1 MTGTSTV
8 RPARPDDVPVVL
20 SLIRELA
27 DYERSLDSVQATEA
41 DLAATLFGEAPA
53 AYCHVADLDG
63 EVVGFALWFLNF
75 STWVGTHGIYLEDLY
90 VRPSA
95 RGTGLGRALLAG
107 LVEIARERG
116 YGRVEWSVLNW
127 NVDAQGFYRSIGAVP
142 MDGWTVWRLDGDAL
156 APISRPDQ

>member
-1 MTGTSTV
+1 MTGTSPV

-27 DYERSLDSVQATEA
+27 DYERSLDAVEATEDQLIA
-41 DLAATLFGEAPA
+41 GLFGDAPA
-53 AYCHVADLDG
+53 AYCHVAESDG

-75 STWVGTHGIYLEDLY
+75 STWVGSHGIYLEDLY

-95 RGTGLGRALLAG
+95 RGTGLGRALLMT
-107 LVEIARERG
+107 LVGIAHERG

-142 MDGWTVWRLDGDAL
+142 MDDWTVWRLDGDAML
-156 APISRPDQ
+156 

>member
-8 RPARPDDVPVVL
+8 RSARADDVPVVL

-27 DYERSLDSVQATEA
+27 DYERSLESVQATEA
-41 DLAATLFGEAPA
+41 DLQAALFGDSPA
-53 AYCHVADLDG
+53 AYCHVAEADG
-63 EVVGFALWFLNF
+63 TVVGFALWFLNF
-75 STWVGTHGIYLEDLY
+75 STWLGTHGIYLEDLY
-90 VRPSA
+90 VQPSA
-95 RGTGLGRALLAG
+95 RGTGLGRALLMT
-107 LVEIARERG
+107 LVEIARQRS

-156 APISRPDQ
+156 R

>member
-27 DYERSLDSVQATEA
+27 DYERSLDSVAATEA
-41 DLAATLFGEAPA
+41 DLLATLFGDAPA
-53 AYCHVADLDG
+53 AYCHVADVDG

-95 RGTGLGRALLAG
+95 RGTGLGRALLAR

-156 APISRPDQ
+156 APGP

>member
-1 MTGTSTV
+1 MTGTSNV

-20 SLIRELA
+20 SLVRELA

-41 DLAATLFGEAPA
+41 DLQAALFGDAPA
-53 AYCHVADLDG
+53 AYCHVADVDG

-75 STWVGTHGIYLEDLY
+75 STWIGTHGIYLEDLY

-95 RGTGLGRALLAG
+95 RGTGLGRALLAS
-107 LVEIARERG
+107 LVEIANQRG

-156 APISRPDQ
+156 AADQ